1 MDGPTIPLSI
11 FFIMAGLVLIARSQ
25 IGAAIAHAIR
35 VNAADADEE
44 ELAELGQELGLV
56 KRELEAVRHELAE
69 TQERLDFTERLL
81 TSGREQDAR
90 LKS

>member
-1 MDGPTIPLSI
+1 MDGPTIPMSI
-11 FFIMAGLVLIARSQ
+11 LFIMVGLVLIARSQ

-35 VNAADADEE
+35 VKATDADEQS
-44 ELAELGQELGLV
+44 LVLLGQELGEV
-56 KRELEAVRHELAE
+56 KREVETMRLELAE

-81 TSGREQDAR
+81 ASGREQDAR

>member
-1 MDGPTIPLSI
+1 MDGPTIPMSI
-11 FFIMAGLVLIARSQ
+11 LFIMVGLVLIARSQ

-35 VNAADADEE
+35 VNATDADEE
-44 ELAELGQELGLV
+44 GLALLGQELGEV
-56 KRELEAVRHELAE
+56 KRELETMRLELAE

-81 TSGREQDAR
+81 ASGREQDAR